1 MAVFDVFRSKSRI
14 FVGDYC
20 FRFKKNT
27 SPSSREFRAGYE
39 TSFIGFSASA
49 AIAGLVGGRLA
60 DSYPSKTK
68 VIVIAAVLA
77 MILGNMMYLV
87 GGSVIYV
94 IMGRVMCG
102 KILSRIFFC
111 LIN

>member
-1 MAVFDVFRSKSRI
+1 MAVFDVFRSETRI
-14 FVGDYC
+14 SVGDHC
-20 FRFKKNT
+20 FRLENT
-27 SPSSREFRAGYE
+27 SPLTFRTGHV
-39 TSFIGFSASA
+39 TSCYTGFSASA

-60 DSYPSKTK
+60 DSYPTKSK
-68 VIVIAAVLA
+68 VIVIVVVLA

-102 KILSRIFFC
+102 KTLFF
-111 LIN
+111 L

>member
-1 MAVFDVFRSKSRI
+1 MLGITVSGLK
-14 FVGDYC
+14 
-20 FRFKKNT
+20 KKNT

-102 KILSRIFFC
+102 KNLSRIFF
-111 LIN
+111 LSY